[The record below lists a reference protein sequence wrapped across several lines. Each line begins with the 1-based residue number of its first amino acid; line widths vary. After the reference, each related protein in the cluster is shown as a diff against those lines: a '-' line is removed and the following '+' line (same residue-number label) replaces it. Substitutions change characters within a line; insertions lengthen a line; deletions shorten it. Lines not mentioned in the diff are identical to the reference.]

1 MARRR
6 RFRSARRTSD
16 LLGPRSAR
24 WSRRPTLGPLAAVLI
39 ALAAVVG
46 GLIAV
51 ARVFASAPSI
61 APSVPDS
68 EQQSGLPFTVSN
80 NGWLALY
87 GVHLRCGVADITGGD
102 GANIPVLGLAGAST
116 VGDIPRHHQ
125 GEFVCPINVQSVR
138 GAHVW
143 LEGSW
148 KLHLLGV
155 IPWKQQQGY
164 LFELERLAN
173 GRPSWQARH

>member
-1 MARRR
+1 
-6 RFRSARRTSD
+6 
-16 LLGPRSAR
+16 
-24 WSRRPTLGPLAAVLI
+24 LGPLAAVVI

-51 ARVFASAPSI
+51 ARGFASAPSI
-61 APSVPDS
+61 APPVSDS
-68 EQQSGLPFTVSN
+68 EKQSRLPFIVSN
-80 NGWLALY
+80 NGWLSLY
-87 GVHLRCGVADITGGD
+87 GVHLRCGVAAITLGD
-102 GANIPVLGLAGAST
+102 GANVPVAGLAGAST
-116 VGDIPRHHQ
+116 VGDIPPHHQ

-143 LEGSW
+143 LEASW

-164 LFELERLAN
+164 LFELQRLAD

>member
-6 RFRSARRTSD
+6 RFRSARRTPD

-24 WSRRPTLGPLAAVLI
+24 WSRQPTLGPLAAVLI

-68 EQQSGLPFTVSN
+68 EQQSGFPFTVSN
-80 NGWLALY
+80 NGWLSLY
-87 GVHLRCGVADITGGD
+87 GVHLRCGVTAITLGD
-102 GANIPVLGLAGAST
+102 GANTLFRVLQ
-116 VGDIPRHHQ
+116 V
-125 GEFVCPINVQSVR
+125 
-138 GAHVW
+138 
-143 LEGSW
+143 
-148 KLHLLGV
+148 
-155 IPWKQQQGY
+155 
-164 LFELERLAN
+164 
-173 GRPSWQARH
+173 QARWGIFLGTTRASSYVPSTCRASEGRTCGWRGRGSFTSWA